1 MTDTVKT
8 VPSAT
13 TDEAIAS
20 QNPST
25 TEDNVGK
32 EVQSDKPTAK
42 TSAKSTAKTTR
53 KSASARASSG
63 ASKAAKKDL
72 VKEDAK
78 DSSSS
83 TSTETNAD
91 SDKNVK
97 SIPEEISSLDA
108 QVPIRVQKSSAT
120 DNAKDETPSATSN
133 VKNNAKV
140 DAKPNASLKQ
150 GAKQNVNAK
159 AQSNVQTKNAQK
171 MSKTLNNAQAQ
182 NKTQSGTRNSNV
194 NAKNNRSRNVPK
206 MSNAR
211 FVDKVFQNS
220 SEALSRALVRKE
232 QKQLLDQVLDA
243 DVPINHKQDAQT
255 PTQVMKM
262 PKVPPSTRPGRAAMF
277 GNVPLSPLQYEPRHK
292 SEDFSK
298 AYLREKVYL
307 DTDQA
312 QRLFENCYDDINVS
326 FSILA
331 TVLRRYD
338 KDAFNRTEKT
348 IIAELTR
355 IQEHFRKGLTDV
367 ASSLDE
373 CVKEENR
380 RVAFHDHEREYVVPI
395 HTPYSLR
402 YITCV
407 TLYDKYVSR
416 LNAALITGIVDYD
429 SFDSCLRAA
438 NTILQQFRH
447 DAIIIRHRTL
457 RDLRNHSGRRTEIKR
472 AEQMAEKS
480 AQEERMETT
489 DPHPSKRTKSEVRR

>member
-1 MTDTVKT
+1 MTDTDKT
-8 VPSAT
+8 SSPAT
-13 TDEAIAS
+13 TDDVTTVI
-20 QNPST
+20 QNPSNAEEVKTDSTDAKKASPKT
-25 TEDNVGK
+25 T
-32 EVQSDKPTAK
+32 
-42 TSAKSTAKTTR
+42 AKSTVKTTR
-53 KSASARASSG
+53 KSSSTRASKSTKKV
-63 ASKAAKKDL
+63 SAKS
-72 VKEDAK
+72 ESK
-78 DSSSS
+78 DS
-83 TSTETNAD
+83 TPIKTNETPSD
-91 SDKNVK
+91 SNTQVK
-97 SIPEEISSLDA
+97 AIPEEKAIPDA
-108 QVPIRVQKSSAT
+108 QVPNQSQKDSAT
-120 DNAKDETPSATSN
+120 LKGKTEEASAKS
-133 VKNNAKV
+133 
-140 DAKPNASLKQ
+140 NASLKQ
-150 GAKQNVNAK
+150 GANAKQNTNANTKNVQKQSKTSSNAEKQGNAQNRTRNANVNAK
-159 AQSNVQTKNAQK
+159 
-171 MSKTLNNAQAQ
+171 Q
-182 NKTQSGTRNSNV
+182 NRQ
-194 NAKNNRSRNVPK
+194 RNVPK

-232 QKQLLDQVLDA
+232 QKQLLDQVLDS
-243 DVPINHKQDAQT
+243 DIPINHSHDAKA

-262 PKVPPSTRPGRAAMF
+262 PKVPPETRPGRAAMF

-312 QRLFENCYDDINVS
+312 QRLFENCYDDVNVS
-326 FSILA
+326 FSILT

-348 IIAELTR
+348 IINELTR

-457 RDLRNHSGRRTEIKR
+457 RDLRNHSGKRTEIKR

-489 DPHPSKRTKSEVRR
+489 DHHPSKRTKS

>member
-1 MTDTVKT
+1 MTDTDKT
-8 VPSAT
+8 SSPAT
-13 TDEAIAS
+13 TDDVTTVI
-20 QNPST
+20 QNPSNAEEVKTDSTDAKKASPKT
-25 TEDNVGK
+25 T
-32 EVQSDKPTAK
+32 
-42 TSAKSTAKTTR
+42 AKSTVKTTR
-53 KSASARASSG
+53 KSSSTRASKSTKKV
-63 ASKAAKKDL
+63 SAKS
-72 VKEDAK
+72 ESK
-78 DSSSS
+78 DS
-83 TSTETNAD
+83 TPIKTNETPSD
-91 SDKNVK
+91 SNTQVK
-97 SIPEEISSLDA
+97 AIPEEKAIPDA
-108 QVPIRVQKSSAT
+108 QVPNQSQKDSAT
-120 DNAKDETPSATSN
+120 LKEKTEEPS
-133 VKNNAKV
+133 
-140 DAKPNASLKQ
+140 AKPNASLKQ
-150 GAKQNVNAK
+150 GAN
-159 AQSNVQTKNAQK
+159 TKNAQK
-171 MSKTLNNAQAQ
+171 QSKT
-182 NKTQSGTRNSNV
+182 TS
-194 NAKNNRSRNVPK
+194 NAKQNRQRNVTK

-232 QKQLLDQVLDA
+232 QKQLLDQVLDS
-243 DVPINHKQDAQT
+243 DVPINHSHDAKA
-255 PTQVMKM
+255 PTQVMKL
-262 PKVPPSTRPGRAAMF
+262 PKVPPETRPGRAAMF

-312 QRLFENCYDDINVS
+312 QRLFENCYDDVDVS

-348 IIAELTR
+348 IINELTR
-355 IQEHFRKGLTDV
+355 IQEHFRKGLTNV

-457 RDLRNHSGRRTEIKR
+457 RDLRNHSGKRTEIKR

-489 DPHPSKRTKSEVRR
+489 DHHPSKRTKS